1 VRCHLHFDHN
11 SLKGKDMRQAAI
23 RVATDNTYHARP
35 PSTPQ
40 AQPRKRGGL
49 GPGGTCARNTSTIV
63 ATPARSIPPAILDA
77 ARKLATRKA
86 RKLVGH
92 YGWTRSDVEDIA
104 QELLLDLIH
113 RWPKYDPTRSEPEAF
128 VAGIFNHHV
137 ETMIAARLAAKRDY
151 RRARTSLN
159 AEVGRKKGGRLV
171 ERGDLLADP
180 ADEPGEREAATDVA
194 SIVAELPDDLRAVC
208 RLLMEGRTVAE
219 VARETGV
226 PLSTLRGRLAVV
238 RTTLAR
244 AGLGPAS

>member
-1 VRCHLHFDHN
+1 MGR
-11 SLKGKDMRQAAI
+11 STM

-63 ATPARSIPPAILDA
+63 ATPARAIPPALLDGA
-77 ARKLATRKA
+77 MKAATRKA

-92 YGWTRSDVEDIA
+92 YGWTKTDVEDIA
-104 QELLLDLIH
+104 QELLLDLVH
-113 RWPKYDPTRSEPEAF
+113 RWPKYDPTRSDPEAF

-159 AEVGRKKGGRLV
+159 VEVGRKKGGRAV
-171 ERGDLLADP
+171 VRGDLLPDR
-180 ADEPGEREAATDVA
+180 ADEPGRRKAASDVA
-194 SIVAELPDDLRAVC
+194 SIVAQLPDDLRAAC

-238 RTTLAR
+238 RATLAR